1 MDEKLIRGVLG
12 LADDVDV
19 TADHQGQA
27 LAKLHEENTGLKQPV
42 RMACRTA
49 DGDAVLVPE
58 QVMGRVVLAADDY
71 EALLATQPKDGEVVM
86 AKVEVESIK
95 ARAASAEAKL
105 FANEVAQILDAAQGE
120 GRILPAERDNL
131 TKLAQADMDLFRAMV
146 AGRPQIVRMTEAG
159 SDEQT
164 GAPADADVAQWVT
177 TREQELRTA
186 GVQAGKALSMATR
199 EAAAK
204 FPSSAF
210 DGWRY
215 GAGVQAEE
223 AAEAAQE

>member
-1 MDEKLIRGVLG
+1 
-12 LADDVDV
+12 
-19 TADHQGQA
+19 
-27 LAKLHEENTGLKQPV
+27 
-42 RMACRTA
+42 MACRTA

-58 QVMGRVVLAADDY
+58 QVAGRVVLAANDY

-86 AKVEVESIK
+86 AKVEVDSIK
-95 ARAASAEAKL
+95 ARATAAEAKL

-164 GAPADADVAQWVT
+164 GAPVGTDVGPWVAA
-177 TREQELRTA
+177 RAQELMAA
-186 GVQAGKALSMATR
+186 GALAGKAMSLATR
-199 EAAAK
+199 EAAQK
-204 FPSSAF
+204 FPASAF
-210 DGWRY
+210 DVWRY
-215 GAGVQAEE
+215 GEGRQAEE